1 MEDRQIVLATQQGPQ
16 GDDVLHLP
24 ARSLYGG
31 LQVVEYLME
40 LVGKLVADHVPL
52 LVQRNLASDD
62 DQAIKGLEVNAEGQG
77 VNRHSRVFAAHRLVN
92 IRGLHYFILHQYLL
106 YLRILFL
113 VLARHDIYKPGEAS
127 SD

>member
-31 LQVVEYLME
+31 LQVAEYLIE

-52 LVQRNLASDD
+52 LVQRDLASDD
-62 DQAIKGLEVNAEGQG
+62 DQAINGLEVNAEGLG
-77 VNRHSRVFAAHRLVN
+77 KIGIPAYSRP
-92 IRGLHYFILHQYLL
+92 IG
-106 YLRILFL
+106 
-113 VLARHDIYKPGEAS
+113 S
-127 SD
+127 